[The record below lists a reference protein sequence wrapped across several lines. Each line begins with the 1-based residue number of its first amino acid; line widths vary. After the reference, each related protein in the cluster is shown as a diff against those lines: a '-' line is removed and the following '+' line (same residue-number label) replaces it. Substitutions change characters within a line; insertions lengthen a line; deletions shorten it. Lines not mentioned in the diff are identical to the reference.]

1 LSLGLTGGRNSDV
14 LKAEELA
21 RLKHEAEASQVNV
34 DKAFAMFDDFVQKH
48 DGQAGRGTSSEIALK
63 ETGEKV
69 VLLERLMEA
78 MSRLNAA
85 YREYVQ
91 ALEKKI

>member
-1 LSLGLTGGRNSDV
+1 
-14 LKAEELA
+14 
-21 RLKHEAEASQVNV
+21 
-34 DKAFAMFDDFVQKH
+34 M
-48 DGQAGRGTSSEIALK
+48 
-63 ETGEKV
+63 GEKV